1 MNTYLYFL
9 KSAIIFAPEIDM
21 ALANDATPVS
31 LRAAIRHE
39 EILYALEVKGRV
51 STSDLETR
59 LGVTAVTIREDL
71 KYLELKGLLS
81 RTRGGALAR
90 TGSGAEKALE
100 LMAMTNRAEKEAI
113 GAHAASLIEN
123 GQTVII
129 DVGSSTTALANA
141 MSADLHG
148 VVVITN
154 GLNIALSLEKLPGVS
169 VIVTG
174 GTLRPLQHSL
184 VAPMGTLLLEKL
196 QADIGFIGC
205 NGVDPER
212 GFTNTNIAE
221 AEIKQAMLQSAD
233 RIVFLA
239 DHEKIGHVASAHVA
253 DIESA
258 DLLITDTVAN
268 REVLARLRDQGLK
281 IETVEPSGN

>member
-1 MNTYLYFL
+1 
-9 KSAIIFAPEIDM
+9 M
-21 ALANDATPVS
+21 ALAHDSTPVS

-51 STSDLETR
+51 STADLETR

-71 KYLELKGLLS
+71 KYLEQKGLLS
-81 RTRGGALAR
+81 RTRGGALAKAG
-90 TGSGAEKALE
+90 GSAEKALE
-100 LMAMTNRAEKEAI
+100 LTAMTNRAEKQAI
-113 GAHAASLIEN
+113 GARAAALIEN

-154 GLNIALSLEKLPGVS
+154 GLNIALSLETLPGVS

-196 QADIGFIGC
+196 QADIAFLGC
-205 NGVDPER
+205 NGVDPDR

-221 AEIKQAMLQSAD
+221 AEIKQAMLDSAD
-233 RIVFLA
+233 RKVFLA
-239 DHEKIGHVASAHVA
+239 DHGKIGNVASAFVA
-253 DIESA
+253 DIADA
-258 DLLITDTVAN
+258 DLLITDSGADK
-268 REVLARLRDQGLK
+268 EVLGQLRDQGLE
-281 IETVEPSGN
+281 IEAVEPVGG